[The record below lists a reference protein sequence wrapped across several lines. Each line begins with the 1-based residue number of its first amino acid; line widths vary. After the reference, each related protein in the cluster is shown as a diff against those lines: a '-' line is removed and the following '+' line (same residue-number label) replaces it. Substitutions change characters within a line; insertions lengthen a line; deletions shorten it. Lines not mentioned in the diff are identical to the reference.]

1 MPRFFADLPL
11 RLGATLELPTPC
23 VHHALRVLR
32 LRDGEEITL
41 FNGQGGE
48 FHGPLLVESRGSAHF
63 RCERFDPRE
72 VELRWRITVAQGLAG
87 TEKMDWIVE
96 KAVELGAFAIQPVA
110 AERSVIKLTPERAQ
124 RRGQHWTDLSHSAS
138 EQCGR
143 NRIATILPVT
153 SLLAWLTGPHS
164 DALRLILLPQAAHSI
179 RGIGAP
185 SIGQNVE
192 ILVGPEGGFSDAE
205 VEAARNAGF
214 VPVDLG
220 PRVLRCETAA
230 AAALAMLS
238 ALWAA

>member
-11 RLGATLELPTPC
+11 RLGATFPLPAPC
-23 VHHALRVLR
+23 AHHALRVLR
-32 LRDGEEITL
+32 LRDGQEIAL

-48 FHGPLLVESRGSAHF
+48 FHGPLLVEGRGSACF
-63 RCERFDPRE
+63 KCERFDPRE
-72 VELRWRITVAQGLAG
+72 AELRWRVTVVQGLASN
-87 TEKMDWIVE
+87 EKMDWIVE

-110 AERSVIKLTPERAQ
+110 AERSVIKLSPERAQ
-124 RRGQHWTDLSHSAS
+124 RRQQHWTDLSHSAS

-153 SLLAWLTGPHS
+153 PLLARLSGEPA
-164 DALRLILLPQAAHSI
+164 DAMRLILLPQGTNSI
-179 RGIGAP
+179 QGVGAP
-185 SIGQNVE
+185 PIGQNVE

-205 VEAARNAGF
+205 IEAAYAAGF
-214 VPVDLG
+214 APVGLG